1 MLLNQA
7 GHKCVGSDIL
17 LARHG
22 SAIDSMRLDR
32 GRGRVVAV
40 LADGTTDSAPNLIDP
55 ALEMPGRFSDRHI
68 LGVIG
73 AATLGVTAVM
83 VAAAWIFTSLASP
96 AQLADLSN
104 LATAMGNYYPA
115 M

>member
-1 MLLNQA
+1 MLLHQA
-7 GHKCVGSDIL
+7 GRKCVGTDIL

-40 LADGTTDSAPNLIDP
+40 LSDGTTDSAPNLIDP
-55 ALEMPGRFSDRHI
+55 ALEMPGRVSDRHI
-68 LGVIG
+68 LAVVG
-73 AATLGVTAVM
+73 AAAMGVTALM
-83 VAAAWIFTSLASP
+83 VAAAWIFTSVASP
-96 AQLADLSN
+96 AQLADLANFAS
-104 LATAMGNYYPA
+104 AMGNYTTA